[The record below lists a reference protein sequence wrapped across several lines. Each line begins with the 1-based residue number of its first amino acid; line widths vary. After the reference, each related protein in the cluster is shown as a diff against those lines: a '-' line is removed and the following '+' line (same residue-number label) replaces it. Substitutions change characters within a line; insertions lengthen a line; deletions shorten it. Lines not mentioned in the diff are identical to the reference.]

1 MPRITKLNQH
11 GFHVLPLLL
20 GFLFVGAVTF
30 ASLRILDSGK
40 RFTSTNQEP
49 NLTNQE
55 TTDSPVIWEAR
66 DAEWKTV
73 GNVTP
78 PACPEPFEIKTPV
91 DLSKIE
97 SILYPGQTRGS
108 HYKAHGGFKATVSR
122 VEVKAPFDAQ
132 LVSGVRYIEQGEI
145 QYLLA
150 FVHPCG
156 MMYRLDHLYA
166 LAPKIQE
173 QIELTP
179 EAKVDDTRG
188 VNFQNPITFKAGEI
202 IATEVGHRFNS
213 NFGFDFGV
221 YDLRKRN
228 EAAKDPA
235 YVAARGSE
243 GSQSLYALCW
253 LDLLSPASDSAKV
266 KSLPATDFQM
276 GKTSDYCK

>member
-1 MPRITKLNQH
+1 MYKKVNDR

-20 GFLFVGAVTF
+20 VVLVLGAAAFTVMRIKSKTAEVTPQP
-30 ASLRILDSGK
+30 SV
-40 RFTSTNQEP
+40 
-49 NLTNQE
+49 E
-55 TTDSPVIWEAR
+55 TTNPERAEEIPIVWEAR
-66 DAEWKTV
+66 DGEWKTV

-91 DLSKIE
+91 DLNKIE
-97 SILYPGQTRGS
+97 SILYPGQTRGG
-108 HYKAHGGFKATVSR
+108 HYKAHGGFKAMTAN

-150 FVHPCG
+150 FIHPCG
-156 MMYRLDHLYA
+156 MMYRLDHLFV
-166 LAPKIQE
+166 LAPTIQA

-188 VNFQNPITFKAGEI
+188 NNLKDPITVKAGEL

-213 NFGFDFGV
+213 NYGFDFGV

-228 EAAKDPA
+228 EAAQDPA
-235 YVAARGSE
+235 YVAARGHE

-253 LDLLSPASDSAKV
+253 LDLLNPASDSAKV
-266 KSLPATDFQM
+266 RSLPATDFQM
-276 GKTSDYCK
+276 GKISDYCN